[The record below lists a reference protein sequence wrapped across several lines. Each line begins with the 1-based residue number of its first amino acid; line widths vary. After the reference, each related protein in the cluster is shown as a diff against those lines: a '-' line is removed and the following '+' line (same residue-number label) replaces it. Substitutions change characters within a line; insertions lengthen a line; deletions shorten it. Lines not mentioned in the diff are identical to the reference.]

1 MDTSGWRDRL
11 RREIEAQKRTLR
23 SVSMKAGLGE
33 SYVSGILNEM
43 KDPSVERLA
52 AVCNELHV
60 SLSAILF
67 GTTDTPEQEEFLNL
81 LQRAPDPVRQ
91 LARGLRFPT
100 NFHTRRRCFGT
111 PFRSLAATLFHPC
124 QWMKARFRAKDPLT
138 P

>member
-81 LQRAPDPVRQ
+81 LQRAPDPVRESV
-91 LARGLRFPT
+91 LHLLRAT
-100 NFHTRRRCFGT
+100 ATESISRR
-111 PFRSLAATLFHPC
+111 SSA
-124 QWMKARFRAKDPLT
+124 DPQT
-138 P
+138 